1 MYKLDDGTQEYS
13 KQEILELREEV
24 LPLVLDIIK
33 RVNESDEGYTLHF
46 DSIDR
51 PLTLLTRWLN
61 LERIVNDFLRFQL
74 CIESNQGP
82 IRLELSGP
90 SGTKDF
96 LQSELNLK
104 RWL

>member
-1 MYKLDDGTQEYS
+1 MYKLDDDEQEYS
-13 KQEILELREEV
+13 KQDILDLREKV

-33 RVNESDEGYTLHF
+33 RVTESDEGYTLNF
-46 DSIDR
+46 DSSDR
-51 PLTLLTRWLN
+51 SLSLLVRWLN
-61 LERIVNDFLRFQL
+61 LERIVNDFLRFHL
-74 CIESNQGP
+74 YVESANGP
-82 IRLELSGP
+82 VRLELSGP